1 MEVKPGSAADTA
13 GFEAGDVIFSI
24 NKQLTRRFDE
34 VLAIVESNDNG
45 MIMNIQRGNRELY
58 ILLK

>member
-1 MEVKPGSAADTA
+1 MEVKPGSAAA
-13 GFEAGDVIFSI
+13 ASGFETGDVIFSI

-34 VLAIVESNDNG
+34 VLAIVETNDNG
-45 MIMNIQRGNRELY
+45 MIMNIQRGDRELY

>member
-1 MEVKPGSAADTA
+1 MEVKPGSAADAA